1 MASYH
6 REIRKWV
13 GILLDKIFLEH
24 AYRPKISDLS
34 LEQAHVLL
42 KFPDGASLTEYTRFY
57 KVKRS
62 EALSLLDSL
71 IRAGYVIK
79 REDPE
84 DLRRR
89 KLFLSEKGERAQE
102 ILLRDLEEKM
112 EFLLTG
118 LSHNEEVGI
127 LKFISR
133 INQLTVEKFQVRKNE

>member
-24 AYRPKISDLS
+24 AYRPKISDLAGTGARSVEVSRWS
-34 LEQAHVLL
+34 L
-42 KFPDGASLTEYTRFY
+42 SNRYTRFY

-79 REDPE
+79 RRP
-84 DLRRR
+84 RG
-89 KLFLSEKGERAQE
+89 FEK
-102 ILLRDLEEKM
+102 EKIV
-112 EFLLTG
+112 
-118 LSHNEEVGI
+118 S
-127 LKFISR
+127 
-133 INQLTVEKFQVRKNE
+133 Q

>member
-84 DLRRR
+84 DLKGENCFSVKRERERRR
-89 KLFLSEKGERAQE
+89 SFFVIWKRRWNFFS
-102 ILLRDLEEKM
+102 
-112 EFLLTG
+112 
-118 LSHNEEVGI
+118 
-127 LKFISR
+127 
-133 INQLTVEKFQVRKNE
+133 QVFPIMKKWAS